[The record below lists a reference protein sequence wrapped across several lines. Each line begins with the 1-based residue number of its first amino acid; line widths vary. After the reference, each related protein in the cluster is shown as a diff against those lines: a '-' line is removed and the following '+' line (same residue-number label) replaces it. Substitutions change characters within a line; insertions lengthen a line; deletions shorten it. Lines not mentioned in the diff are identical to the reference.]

1 MGDLGLSRIYSK
13 GNTQTNNIGN
23 KLGRSPEFC
32 SGFYTTK
39 SDIWSLGIHIFYL
52 LENTL
57 PFDER
62 SLMMI
67 RNNLN

>member
-1 MGDLGLSRIYSK
+1 MGDFGLSRVYAK
-13 GNTQTNNIGN
+13 GSTQTNNVGN
-23 KLGRSPEFC
+23 KLGRSPEF
-32 SGFYTTK
+32 STGLYTTK

-57 PFDER
+57 PFDEK

-67 RNNLN
+67 LNNPN